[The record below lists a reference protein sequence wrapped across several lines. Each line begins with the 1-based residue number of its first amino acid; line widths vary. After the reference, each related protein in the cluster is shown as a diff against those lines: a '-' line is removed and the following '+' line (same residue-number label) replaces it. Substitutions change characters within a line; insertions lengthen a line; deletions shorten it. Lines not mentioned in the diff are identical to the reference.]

1 MPEGSGDCF
10 FSSEGSEKAQAAPH
24 PKALSETWRGFE
36 VEE

>member
-1 MPEGSGDCF
+1 VEIA
-10 FSSEGSEKAQAAPH
+10 FSRLKDPKKHKPPPH